1 MQSKRRR
8 LMPSKIFVSV
18 TEQTLKNI
26 VRRQSIGPFAACH
39 SRSTKPPCWR
49 AKVAL
54 GQDKQ
59 RKLPFKIMMP
69 FDGHVPVVSSRA
81 VLYHVNGQLQGL
93 LSVTCSQYNL
103 DNLKNVISY
112 TNQKKV
118 LRIPKLLTP
127 SFPHLVLI

>member
-1 MQSKRRR
+1 
-8 LMPSKIFVSV
+8 MPSKIFVSV

-59 RKLPFKIMMP
+59 RKLPFKIM
-69 FDGHVPVVSSRA
+69 HVFCLSCPSA
-81 VLYHVNGQLQGL
+81 TFALQLGGFVPGEWLAAKRL
-93 LSVTCSQYNL
+93 LV
-103 DNLKNVISY
+103 K
-112 TNQKKV
+112 
-118 LRIPKLLTP
+118 
-127 SFPHLVLI
+127 